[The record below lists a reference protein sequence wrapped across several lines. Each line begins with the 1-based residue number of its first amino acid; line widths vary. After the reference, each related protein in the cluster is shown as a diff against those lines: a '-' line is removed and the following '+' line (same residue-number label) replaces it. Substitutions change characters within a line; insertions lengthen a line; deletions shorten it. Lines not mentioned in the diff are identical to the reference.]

1 MMRFSGF
8 LFFLVKSSQI
18 QSNFLGVGLAFS
30 AYLRFNDVAR
40 QNLLLEGAP
49 QDFYFIKVQLAS
61 ISFN

>member
-30 AYLRFNDVAR
+30 AHLRFNDVDR
-40 QNLLLEGAP
+40 KNLPLLEP
-49 QDFYFIKVQLAS
+49 RQDFYLFWRV
-61 ISFN
+61 